1 MPRHPGSPLL
11 PLFPLTPRPTLAAR
25 ALPVAAALALLAPAS
40 ACVSDPDC
48 GICDPDK
55 LVLESIT
62 GINYANRRVHL
73 LTEGVDEG
81 KYFIEEVGACV
92 ETEAANSL
100 VGATP
105 ATRGAEEWCKL
116 SPLVSWQGLEFVFN
130 NLLEP
135 TTIELVLDPRDLE
148 EKFTRGSG
156 PGGQHRNKTET
167 AVQLRHKPSGLA
179 VRVEKGRSRAD
190 NRTMAL
196 RVLSARLLA
205 AKQDSEDAQRS
216 RARREQAGSGQRGD
230 KIRTIALQRDQVVD
244 HRSGKSCT
252 AREYLRGHL
261 RALLDE

>member
-1 MPRHPGSPLL
+1 MLI
-11 PLFPLTPRPTLAAR
+11 
-25 ALPVAAALALLAPAS
+25 AS
-40 ACVSDPDC
+40 V
-48 GICDPDK
+48 
-55 LVLESIT
+55 T
-62 GINYANRRVHL
+62 G
-73 LTEGVDEG
+73 
-81 KYFIEEVGACV
+81 
-92 ETEAANSL
+92 
-100 VGATP
+100 
-105 ATRGAEEWCKL
+105 RGAEQVFAHEAGGHR
-116 SPLVSWQGLEFVFN
+116 WQRVPPTEKRGRVHTSTVTVVVLA
-130 NLLEP
+130 EP